1 MNILK
6 NMKNKFKY
14 RNTNQILNKI
24 LFIKNYIIFF
34 DILLFFLIIG
44 KFNSEIPQFTFPQAI
59 TLSNGDFLLSIKKV
73 LTYMIQ
79 I

>member
-34 DILLFFLIIG
+34 DILLFF
-44 KFNSEIPQFTFPQAI
+44 
-59 TLSNGDFLLSIKKV
+59 
-73 LTYMIQ
+73 
-79 I
+79 